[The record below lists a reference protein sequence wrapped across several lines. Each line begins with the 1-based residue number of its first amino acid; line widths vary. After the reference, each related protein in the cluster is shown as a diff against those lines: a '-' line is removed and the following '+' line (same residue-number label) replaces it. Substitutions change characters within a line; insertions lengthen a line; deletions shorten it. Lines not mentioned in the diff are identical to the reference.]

1 MADETQIVKKK
12 LTNVDYID
20 TLNNSGSFFVNQ
32 NNTVRQINKEDVV
45 FGIISGGTGAK
56 NAEDARNNLGLGS
69 LATENVASIEKGGTG
84 ATNRADARA
93 MLGLGGAS
101 IEDVVPMEKGG
112 TDATD
117 GATGLMNLF
126 ASGGT
131 VLTEGLQY
139 GDSLNDFAGDLVE
152 GTVFFVKV

>member
-1 MADETQIVKKK
+1 MADETQIIKKK

-20 TLNNSGSFFVNQ
+20 SLNNSDSFFVNH
-32 NNTVRQINKEDVV
+32 NDTVRQINKEDVV
-45 FGIISGGTGAK
+45 FGITSGGTGAK
-56 NAEDARNNLGLGS
+56 NAKDARTNLGLGS
-69 LATENVASIEKGGTG
+69 VATLDVIPVENGGTG
-84 ATNRADARA
+84 ASNRADARA
-93 MLGLGGAS
+93 MLGLGEVS

-139 GDSLNDFAGDLVE
+139 GDSLTDFTGNLVE
-152 GTVFFVKV
+152 GTIFFVKV

>member
-1 MADETQIVKKK
+1 MADETQIIKKR
-12 LTNVDYID
+12 LTDVDYID
-20 TLNNSGSFFVNQ
+20 SLNNSGSLFVNQ
-32 NNTVRQINKEDVV
+32 NNTVRQINKEDIV
-45 FGIISGGTGAK
+45 FGVASGGTGAK
-56 NAEDARNNLGLGS
+56 NAEDARTNLGLGS
-69 LATENVASIEKGGTG
+69 VATMNVVSVDCGGTG

-93 MLGLGGAS
+93 MLGLGEVS
-101 IEDVVPMEKGG
+101 VEDVVPMEKGG

-117 GATGLMNLF
+117 GAAGLMNLF

-139 GDSLNDFAGDLVE
+139 GDSLTDFTGNLVE

>member
-1 MADETQIVKKK
+1 MADEMQVIKKK

-20 TLNNSGSFFVNQ
+20 SLTNSGSFFVNQ

-45 FGIISGGTGAK
+45 FGVKSGGTGAN
-56 NAEDARNNLGLGS
+56 NAEDARANLGLGS
-69 LATENVASIEKGGTG
+69 VATMNVVPIENGGLG
-84 ATNRADARA
+84 ATNRADARI
-93 MLGLGGAS
+93 MLGLGEAS
-101 IEDVVPMEKGG
+101 VEDVMPMEKGG

-126 ASGGT
+126 ASGST

-139 GDSLNDFAGDLVE
+139 GDSLTDFAGDLVE
-152 GTVFFVKV
+152 GTIFFVKV

>member
-1 MADETQIVKKK
+1 MADETQIIKKR
-12 LTNVDYID
+12 LTDVDYID
-20 TLNNSGSFFVNQ
+20 SLNSSGSLFVNQ
-32 NNTVRQINKEDVV
+32 SNTVRQINKEDIV
-45 FGIISGGTGAK
+45 FGIKSGGTGAK
-56 NAEDARNNLGLGS
+56 NAEDARANLGLGS
-69 LATENVASIEKGGTG
+69 VATMDIVPLENGGLG

-93 MLGLGGAS
+93 MLGLGDAS
-101 IEDVVPMEKGG
+101 VEDVIPMEKGG

-139 GDSLNDFAGDLVE
+139 GDSLNDFTGDLVE
-152 GTVFFVKV
+152 GTIFFVKV